1 MSSSTVETSVHKVRK
16 MLGVRATAE
25 ERRVLAEAAAREHR
39 SVSSFVLRAA
49 LEKAAGQPAKP
60 RRSRAEVME
69 IVRSAQDAFAQAN
82 TSGRDIL
89 QELIDERRAEA
100 ARE

>member
-1 MSSSTVETSVHKVRK
+1 
-16 MLGVRATAE
+16 
-25 ERRVLAEAAAREHR
+25 
-39 SVSSFVLRAA
+39 
-49 LEKAAGQPAKP
+49 
-60 RRSRAEVME
+60 ME

>member
-60 RRSRAEVME
+60 RRSRAEVMALFKAARE
-69 IVRSAQDAFAQAN
+69 EFRAAN
-82 TSGRDIL
+82 PEDRDPVA
-89 QELIDERRAEA
+89 ELIAERRAEA
-100 ARE
+100 ERE